1 MADDTNNELATLLAA
16 DMPVS
21 PAERDLAHRNRKLRQ
36 PVQPADGTATVDP
49 RLVSMLASG
58 GIGSDARMPVGPAIR
73 PMVANPAYSLG
84 GKRMVGQRPL
94 TDTELTMPRAAAEL
108 TGVPQAADA
117 IGEAYADPT
126 LANVTDAGAR
136 TAIAALRPGAAAL
149 TLGAGYTTALAKDLG
164 LFSGSPAEAQAAKKQ
179 SAPKQLLP
187 GLDPAQQA
195 ALDAAEKKLLAEDYE
210 GPAGRQFLKDTVNEL
225 RGISKKYSTDNAD
238 SDRRIREFGALKKQD
253 EYDRAVAASEDAYK
267 REMSRDRRFSDTET
281 GKVYD
286 KTGGLASVLAGGV
299 FGAGSRLASGPGK
312 TTAGSIA
319 KDYVMP
325 ATLGGA
331 AGAGMYNAPLAYNA
345 FGTEPDNPKKRA
357 YEARGEALPPDHP
370 RRQEFLDYAKTLP
383 EGNPV
388 QTAAED
394 AFYKGLGKRSLVG
407 ALEGAGGGLLG
418 ADAVRSMSRGGGA
431 MSAAASGVGSLL
443 RTLVGRGGPQRA
455 GATSPATGAGI
466 QSEAGASLPMP
477 TAGDGSSA
485 TILPPTATGR
495 PPLADRVRA
504 QTLPEPRNDDLAR
517 ILAQDQLPSP
527 STPSSSDLV
536 RALASPANRQL
547 AASPPRSK
555 EVRTNYGRPFAKD
568 PDDGRFTTDPEK

>member
-238 SDRRIREFGALKKQD
+238 SDRRIRESGALKKQD

-394 AFYKGLGKRSLVG
+394 AFHKGLGKRSLVG

-431 MSAAASGVGSLL
+431 MSGRRVRCWFASADFGGSRSVRNEQEPPVPRLAPVFSPRQVLL
-443 RTLVGRGGPQRA
+443 CPCPLLAMGHLRN
-455 GATSPATGAGI
+455 S
-466 QSEAGASLPMP
+466 AS
-477 TAGDGSSA
+477 DG
-485 TILPPTATGR
+485 LGR
-495 PPLADRVRA
+495 PSLADRVRA
-504 QTLPEPRNDDLAR
+504 QTLPEPSEPPPGADPGSR
-517 ILAQDQLPSP
+517 
-527 STPSSSDLV
+527 STAF
-536 RALASPANRQL
+536 ALNSFQFRF
-547 AASPPRSK
+547 
-555 EVRTNYGRPFAKD
+555 GKD
-568 PDDGRFTTDPEK
+568 IGISR